1 MQKNVN
7 SNKMQIELTGMSVR
21 AVESLTKSVR
31 MHRNPKYFGANA
43 PLFLPHQI
51 LVGGPVVYV
60 QGLFPKTTRA
70 LLSMFSNSP
79 TVISVTVFC
88 LGQLFDHNTLIR
100 LYCPTRFIRGDMMRK
115 LIYVLLIFITF
126 CTHARTLHV
135 GDNTIKLSE
144 FKTTA
149 PALHVRV
156 GDEIWYGNMGR
167 CKLPM
172 NENTDKELKV
182 RYNNT
187 DYWVSEVGDYVII
200 DGKLIAANCNIY
212 LESTGTQWIDT
223 LHVPTL
229 VTRSE
234 LELKFSDDNKKS
246 DGYAGFFGI
255 TDYYDTKSAYEL
267 NFGSPG
273 QYYNIYPWIC
283 AYNGDGGPSW
293 CAARRLTIT
302 VEEKT
307 TKQLVILDAKNNLLR
322 YGNQTKVLQ
331 GRKTTEK
338 ESVILFGTRSTD
350 KYNNKRLRS
359 YQQTDAM
366 YIYSTKIY
374 EDDVLVRHFV
384 PVPCGL
390 QIGDFVVPS
399 NGMWDI
405 VEQKFYG
412 NMGTGDFIYG
422 VDE

>member
-1 MQKNVN
+1 
-7 SNKMQIELTGMSVR
+7 MQIELTGMSVR

-115 LIYVLLIFITF
+115 LIYVLFIFIPF

-135 GDNTIKLSE
+135 GDNAIKLSE
-144 FKTTA
+144 FKTTT

-156 GDEIWYGNMGR
+156 GDEIWYGNM
-167 CKLPM
+167 CT
-172 NENTDKELKV
+172 NFNTDSLHIK
-182 RYNNT
+182 YNDTVYDVIAPFVDTTNYTYDT
-187 DYWVSEVGDYVII
+187 DGR
-200 DGKLIAANCNIY
+200 LIGANENIY
-212 LESTGTQWIDT
+212 LENIDKAWIDT
-223 LHVPTL
+223 GILPSLNLLTHISV
-229 VTRSE
+229 
-234 LELKFSDDNKKS
+234 
-246 DGYAGFFGI
+246 YA
-255 TDYYDTKSAYEL
+255 L
-267 NFGSPG
+267 NYTG
-273 QYYNIYPWIC
+273 NVIY
-283 AYNGDGGPSW
+283 GTGGPKD
-293 CAARRLTIT
+293 APVIDVETYRLFNFNGKIYFDING
-302 VEEKT
+302 VANRLIGES
-307 TKQLVILDAKNNLLR
+307 LSFDKN
-322 YGNQTKVLQ
+322 
-331 GRKTTEK
+331 
-338 ESVILFGTRSTD
+338 I
-350 KYNNKRLRS
+350 KYNFELGNRYVKDLNSGYIIESTPLKTLTFIPNDSHKLRLFDR
-359 YQQTDAM
+359 
-366 YIYSTKIY
+366 YIGIIRIFYTKIW
-374 EDDVLVRHFV
+374 DNDTLVRHFV

-390 QIGDFVVPS
+390 QIGDFIVPS

-412 NMGTGDFIYG
+412 NMGSGDFIYG